1 MSGIL
6 NSKVNIWMTDSRLLK
21 YQSLLLEGPVTKLKV
36 CGNLNPATFLPEENE
51 TPDHDCSEFLTLNY
65 AARGDLMDTPLDNP
79 DMEIFTDGS
88 SFVRDGKRKAGYAV
102 VTAEQVLEAKSLPQG
117 TSAQLAEFV
126 ALTRALELSKGQRV
140 NIYTVFKYAYLTL
153 HAHAAIWKERQ
164 FKTATEPIKH
174 FREIERLL
182 TAIYYPKEVAVMH
195 CKGRSRD
202 GSKVAA
208 FLAVP
213 QAKKVALYET
223 PSLQTPLIW
232 TGPVEQ
238 EKPQYTQ
245 EELERYEKR
254 GAKITDEGWSQS
266 EDGQLT
272 IPGRGASSSSLSAIR
287 VVSSAYLRLLIF
299 LLAILI
305 PACPSSSLAFCLMF
319 SAYKLNKQGDNI
331 HP

>member
-1 MSGIL
+1 M
-6 NSKVNIWMTDSRLLK
+6 
-21 YQSLLLEGPVTKLKV
+21 LLEGPVTKLRV
-36 CGNLNPATFLPEENE
+36 YGNLDPATFLPEKENE
-51 TPDHDCSEFLTLNY
+51 TPDHDCSQFLTLNY
-65 AARGDLMDTPLDNP
+65 AAREDLMDTPLDNP

-88 SFVRDGKRKAGYAV
+88 SFVWDGKCKAGYAA
-102 VTAEQVLEAKSLPQG
+102 VTAEQVLEAKSLPQR
-117 TSAQLAEFV
+117 TSAQLVELV
-126 ALTRALELSKGQRV
+126 ALTRALQLSKGQRV
-140 NIYTVFKYAYLTL
+140 NIYTDSKYAYLTL

-208 FLAVP
+208 FLAVS
-213 QAKKVALYET
+213 QAKKAALYET

-272 IPGRGASSSSLSAIR
+272 IPGRGASSSSLSAVR